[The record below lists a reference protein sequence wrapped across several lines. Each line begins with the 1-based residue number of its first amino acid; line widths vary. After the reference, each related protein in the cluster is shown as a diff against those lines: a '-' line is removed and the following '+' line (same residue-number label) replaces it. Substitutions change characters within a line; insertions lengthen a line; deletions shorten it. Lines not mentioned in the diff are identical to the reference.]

1 MKKYG
6 VVVSIIAFLIMVGL
20 QLYFKQF
27 NLIITAILA
36 IIVMVSAAF
45 NTENIR
51 SLVFDL
57 KNSTFELKQTQKQVE
72 VTTAQFNNTV
82 NAFLSYNLADFQNQ
96 GFFDATISWHTGKRF
111 VEEAIKMRDLVGD
124 SNDELTPLINAAKQK
139 VFDLFEMDLYRQ
151 FSSIS
156 NEIRAAISSGY
167 NDVNIGPRILHPRP
181 VVDFERLRS
190 LNNKL
195 TGRDLMVWK
204 EEVNSLESFYNK
216 CYPREDD

>member
-72 VTTAQFNNTV
+72 ITTAQFNNTV

-96 GFFDATISWHTGKRF
+96 GFFDATVSWRTGKRF

-139 VFDLFEMDLYRQ
+139 VFDLFWLDLGHKYPT
-151 FSSIS
+151 IS
-156 NEIRAAISSGY
+156 NEISTSMSSGY
-167 NDVNIGPRILHPRP
+167 NDVNIGPKILYPRP
-181 VVDFERLRS
+181 VVDFDKLRS